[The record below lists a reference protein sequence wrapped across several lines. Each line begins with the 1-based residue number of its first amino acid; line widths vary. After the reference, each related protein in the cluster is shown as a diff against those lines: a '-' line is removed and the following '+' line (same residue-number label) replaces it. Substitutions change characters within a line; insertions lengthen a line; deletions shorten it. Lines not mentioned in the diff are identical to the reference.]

1 MFVLVFANGKLA
13 GIDWLKAYLRDAAA
27 IIAANGGA
35 RHIVEA
41 GYQPDVIIGDM
52 DSLSGPDN
60 SQLQLSGAQ
69 MLSYPEDKDETDLEL
84 ALTYAFENYDA
95 DILVMGALGGRLD
108 QTLANILL
116 LADAKFSG
124 RRIEI
129 REAHQRAWLVE
140 KSTRIQADIGD
151 LVSLIPIGGDVHVAG
166 TTGLKWPLQ
175 DERLIFGGS
184 RGISNVLTDEV
195 AEVTLKSG
203 CLICVVSDGQRID
216 E

>member
-1 MFVLVFANGKLA
+1 MCILIFANGKLT
-13 GIDWLKAYLRDAAA
+13 GLDWIKPYIRDAKV

-35 RHIVEA
+35 RHVLAA

-52 DSLSGPDN
+52 DSISRADKE
-60 SQLQLSGAQ
+60 QLQESGTQ
-69 MLSYPEDKDETDLEL
+69 ILIYPEDKDETDLEL
-84 ALTYAFENYDA
+84 ALTYAYENYDA
-95 DILVMGALGGRLD
+95 DILIIGALGGRLD

-116 LADAKFSG
+116 LADAKYSG

-129 REAHQRAWLVE
+129 REDHQRAWLVD
-140 KSTRIQADIGD
+140 KSTRIQAHAGD

-184 RGISNVLTDEV
+184 RGISNVLTGEV
-195 AEVTLKSG
+195 AEVTLKNG
-203 CLICVVSDGQRID
+203 RLICVVSDGQRID
-216 E
+216 G

>member
-1 MFVLVFANGKLA
+1 MFVLVFANGKLTTF
-13 GIDWLKAYLRDAAA
+13 DWLKPYLNDARI
-27 IIAANGGA
+27 IIAADGGV
-35 RHIVEA
+35 RHILEA
-41 GYQPDVIIGDM
+41 GYKPDVVIGDM
-52 DSLSGPDN
+52 DSLSEEDN
-60 SQLQLSGAQ
+60 DQLKFSGLQILSH
-69 MLSYPEDKDETDLEL
+69 PVDKDETDLEL
-84 ALTYAFENYDA
+84 ALTYAFENFDE

-116 LADAKFSG
+116 LADSRFSG

-129 REAHQRAWLVE
+129 REPNQRAWLVE
-140 KSTRIQADIGD
+140 KSTRIQAKIGD
-151 LVSLIPIGGDVHVAG
+151 LVSLIPVGGDVHIAN
-166 TTGLKWPLQ
+166 TTGLKWPLY

-203 CLICVVSDGQRID
+203 RLICVLTDGQRID

>member
-1 MFVLVFANGKLA
+1 MFVLVFANGKIA
-13 GIDWLKAYLRDAAA
+13 GFDWLKIYLRDARA

-35 RHIVEA
+35 QHILAA
-41 GYQPDVIIGDM
+41 GRQPDVIIGDM
-52 DSLSGPDN
+52 DSLPAEEQNQMRISGVQIINHPV
-60 SQLQLSGAQ
+60 
-69 MLSYPEDKDETDLEL
+69 DKDETDLEL
-84 ALTYAFENYDA
+84 ALNYAFENYDA

-140 KSTRIQADIGD
+140 KSTRIQANIGD
-151 LVSLIPIGGDVHVAG
+151 LVSLIPISGDVHVAG
-166 TTGLKWPLQ
+166 TSGLKWPLQ

-184 RGISNVLTDEV
+184 RGISNVLTNEV
-195 AEVTLKSG
+195 AEITLKSG
-203 CLICVVSDGQRID
+203 RLICVLSDGQRID